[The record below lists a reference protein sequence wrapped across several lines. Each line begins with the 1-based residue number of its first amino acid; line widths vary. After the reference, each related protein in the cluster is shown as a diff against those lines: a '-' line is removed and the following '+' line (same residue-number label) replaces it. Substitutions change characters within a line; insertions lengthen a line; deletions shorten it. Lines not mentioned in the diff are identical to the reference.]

1 MPKELT
7 IYTGTI
13 HKFAIISNHDQ
24 RSIEPSIDQSSALG
38 MARCDNAPGK
48 NRQVPGDAYCCC
60 CLLLSVVSTLDSVRL
75 VIGRQKCAVAYW
87 KLIGNNMASSGCA
100 SSLFVVVVPC
110 CCLLL
115 LVVVVVLHQCCNEQC
130 LHYKAQCV
138 NAMHACACPD
148 TVQTL
153 RLPDRQTEHAR
164 TQPLTHATRG
174 VEEEGEGAQTTAI

>member
-1 MPKELT
+1 M
-7 IYTGTI
+7 
-13 HKFAIISNHDQ
+13 ISARSSH
-24 RSIEPSIDQSSALG
+24 RSINLLHSAWPVVITRRGRIVKCLVMPTAG
-38 MARCDNAPGK
+38 AVCW
-48 NRQVPGDAYCCC
+48 C

-110 CCLLL
+110 CLLLL

-174 VEEEGEGAQTTAI
+174 EEEEGEGPQTTAI

>member
-1 MPKELT
+1 MIAGIDDESIDPELRLELPHRSAIAVIMPKELT

-115 LVVVVVLHQCCNEQC
+115 LLLSSISVVMS
-130 LHYKAQCV
+130 
-138 NAMHACACPD
+138 NAFI
-148 TVQTL
+148 
-153 RLPDRQTEHAR
+153 
-164 TQPLTHATRG
+164 TRRN
-174 VEEEGEGAQTTAI
+174 A